1 NAHIL
6 IVDDTVMNLT
16 VAKGL
21 LKKTRVMIDT
31 AMSGEESIELAKEKA
46 YDLILMDQRMPGMD
60 GITAMHHIK
69 DDGNGLNA
77 GTPVICLTADAVSG
91 AREKYLSEGFEDYI
105 TKPIDSRALL
115 DALLNYLPKN
125 KIKTVEAKQTE
136 KPAEESVSDKEFSGK
151 LINKKIGI
159 KYCNGDE
166 EFYET
171 LLSEY
176 VSESNEKANLIKET
190 YDSKDWN
197 NYGIHVHSL
206 KSTSKMIGAEE
217 LSEMA
222 ASLEAAAGKEDTAA
236 IDAGH
241 EKMCILYED
250 VVNEIAEKFD
260 IKVKDRNE
268 NEDIMEFMPE

>member
-1 NAHIL
+1 
-6 IVDDTVMNLT
+6 T
-16 VAKGL
+16 VARGL
-21 LKKTRVMIDT
+21 LKKTRVIIDT

-69 DDGNGLNA
+69 EDGNGLNA

-91 AREKYLSEGFEDYI
+91 AREKYLAEGFEDYI

-125 KIKTVEAKQTE
+125 KIKIVEAKQVE
-136 KPAEESVSDKEFSGK
+136 KPAEAVSESTFESK
-151 LINKKIGI
+151 LIDKKVGVG
-159 KYCNGDE
+159 YCNGDE

-176 VSESNEKANLIKET
+176 VSESNDKARLIKET
-190 YDSKDWN
+190 YANKDWN
-197 NYGIHVHSL
+197 NYGVYVHSL
-206 KSTSKMIGAEE
+206 KSTSKMIGATE
-217 LSEMA
+217 LSEIA
-222 ASLEAAAGKEDTAA
+222 AELEAAAGKEDVAT
-236 IDAGH
+236 IDAKQD
-241 EKMCILYED
+241 KMCSLYED
-250 VVNEIAEKFD
+250 VLKEITDKFG
-260 IKVKDRNE
+260 IKQTDNS